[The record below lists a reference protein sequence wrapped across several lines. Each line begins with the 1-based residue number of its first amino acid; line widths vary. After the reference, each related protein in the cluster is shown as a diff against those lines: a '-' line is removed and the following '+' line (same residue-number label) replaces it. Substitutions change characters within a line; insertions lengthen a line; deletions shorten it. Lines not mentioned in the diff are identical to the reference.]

1 METSRDRSRAG
12 LKLRRANPMSGAAAR
27 MIMIKIIARVAAR
40 LRKVARVAERRH
52 EGTGDA

>member
-1 METSRDRSRAG
+1 
-12 LKLRRANPMSGAAAR
+12 MSGAAAR

-52 EGTGDA
+52 EATGDA